1 VNTDEASLSAGVTS
15 LGDPPGPKN
24 LMIEWPNT
32 HRNDSTSW
40 IVVCAK
46 RAPNIQL
53 MNAGVPYVEI
63 RKAQITLS
71 KNIL

>member
-1 VNTDEASLSAGVTS
+1 MNTDKASLSAGVIS
-15 LGDPPGPKN
+15 LGGPPGPKN

-40 IVVCAK
+40 IAVYAK

-53 MNAGVPYVEI
+53 MNAGVPYARI
-63 RKAQITLS
+63 RKAQMMLP